1 MTLDRL
7 YFAVLSGVLYAP
19 TKPLQPSVTRMMR
32 VRGVLYN
39 TRLPTERIKIRKKAI
54 FQSESGVRLIGSLP
68 DRSTSDCFNDLEWRL
83 KAGPH
88 KLKTCNPLGSRGGFS
103 EDQPHPNPMGGPNAA
118 NFWDVHAICPT
129 VTRFWVM
136 TKLSME
142 RVFIESTTP

>member
-68 DRSTSDCFNDLEWRL
+68 DRSTSDCFNDLE
-83 KAGPH
+83 
-88 KLKTCNPLGSRGGFS
+88 
-103 EDQPHPNPMGGPNAA
+103 
-118 NFWDVHAICPT
+118 
-129 VTRFWVM
+129 
-136 TKLSME
+136 
-142 RVFIESTTP
+142 